1 MIRGAEQLVEI
12 RRNGRKPS
20 TVLLTVGP
28 WDAGMAASWASNDPG
43 KGYLHERS
51 DTPLSGLDL
60 RCVVGI
66 GVIVDADSFKAARDF
81 GRACVDAG
89 ALWVVAG
96 AVEGREVLVLD
107 SRRDEL

>member
-1 MIRGAEQLVEI
+1 MIRGADQLVAI
-12 RRNGRKPS
+12 RRNGKKPS

-28 WDAGMAASWASNDPG
+28 YDAGMASSWASNDPG

-51 DTPLSGLDL
+51 DTALSGLDF

-66 GVIVDADSFKAARDF
+66 GVIVDADSFKAAREF

-96 AVEGREVLVLD
+96 AVEGREVLVMD
-107 SRRDEL
+107 SRKGEL